1 MIIYT
6 WRAKDLQGQT
16 RSGRIEATDMRQAAR
31 ILRDRGLVV
40 VALIPKNAL
49 FDIQGLINK
58 IHPAGLGE
66 VVAFTRQLST
76 MINAGLPLTDSLVVL
91 RDQTANTQVH
101 EVVADVLLNVEGGS
115 TLASALAKHP
125 RMFSKIYVSLVK
137 AGETAGVLD
146 KVLLRL
152 SDNLE
157 KEREFKGKVKGALI
171 YPAMIILAMLGVGFV
186 MMVFVIPKLTSLY
199 KDLGSQLPLPTQI
212 LIFTSGLFVNFWWL
226 IIGLIFGFAFGF
238 IKWKQTYSGQ
248 RRWDRL
254 VFRIPIIGNLV
265 KQIVLT
271 EFARTL
277 SLLIGAGVP
286 IIEALNIVG
295 EAVDNSIYQ
304 DAIIQS
310 AKMVERGFPLALPIT
325 QNKDFPPILG
335 QMIKT
340 GEQTGKLDEILMRMA
355 SFFETESEQ
364 AVKGLTT
371 AIEPIIMIILG
382 IAVAFMILSI
392 IMPIYQLTSSF

>member
-6 WRAKDLQGQT
+6 WRAKDQQGQT
-16 RSGRIEATDMRQAAR
+16 KLGSIEATDRQQAAR

-40 VALIPKNAL
+40 IDLTPKNTL
-49 FDIQGLINK
+49 FDIQSLMNK
-58 IHPAGLGE
+58 IRPVGLSE
-66 VVAFTRQLST
+66 MVVFTRQLST
-76 MINAGLPLTDSLVVL
+76 MINAGLPLTDSLIVL
-91 RDQTANTQVH
+91 RDQSTNTQIH
-101 EVVADVLLNVEGGS
+101 EVVASVLLDVEGGS
-115 TLASALAKHP
+115 TLSSTLAKHP
-125 RMFSKIYVSLVK
+125 RVFSKIYVSLVK

-152 SDNLE
+152 ADNLE

-171 YPAMIILAMLGVGFV
+171 YPAMVILAMLGVGFI

-199 KDLGSQLPLPTQI
+199 KDLGSQLPIPTQI
-212 LIFTSGLFVNFWWL
+212 LIFTSGVFVNFWWL
-226 IIGLIFGFAFGF
+226 IIGVVVAFIFGFM
-238 IKWKQTYSGQ
+238 KWKQTYSGQ
-248 RRWDRL
+248 RRWDRF
-254 VFRIPIIGNLV
+254 VFRVPIIGNLI
-265 KQIVLT
+265 KQIVLA

-277 SLLIGAGVP
+277 SMLIGAGVP

-304 DAIIQS
+304 DAIAQS
-310 AKMVERGFPLALPIT
+310 AKQVERGFPLALPII

-335 QMIKT
+335 QMVKT

-355 SFFETESEQ
+355 NFFETESEQ

-371 AIEPIIMIILG
+371 AIEPIIMVILG